1 MISTH
6 QTHFRAINKYSFRVI
21 LMLALAGLLSA
32 CQATGGVLAD
42 SNYTTTDPNKSSYY
56 VYLAGPEV
64 FLPEP
69 IAAGI
74 EKKAAIAKLS
84 KENDW
89 PFELIGLY
97 PMDNEIPDF
106 APNFATGIKIYEANI
121 ALMDR
126 ADFVAANMVRFRG
139 PSMDVGT
146 AFEMGYMRGLNKP
159 VFAYYESEP
168 FYGSKESP
176 GLYADRIAKFYPMSA
191 TDPTK
196 DKFGQSIEDFKMAD
210 NLMMIGALTSGNGEI
225 TSSFDEV
232 ILQIAEYIQAQ
243 TNNSAQ

>member
-6 QTHFRAINKYSFRVI
+6 QTHLRAINKYSFRVI
-21 LMLALAGLLSA
+21 LMVALAGLLSA
-32 CQATGGVLAD
+32 CQATGRVLAD
-42 SNYTTTDPNKSSYY
+42 SNDTTTGPNKSIYY

-64 FLPEP
+64 FLPKP

-74 EKKAAIAKLS
+74 EKKVTIAKLS
-84 KENDW
+84 KQNDW

-97 PMDNEIPDF
+97 PMDNDIPDF

-121 ALMDR
+121 ALMDK

-168 FYGSKESP
+168 FYGSKEAP
-176 GLYADRIAKFYPMSA
+176 GLYTDRIAKFYPMSVN
-191 TDPTK
+191 DPTK
-196 DKFGQSIEDFKMAD
+196 DQFGQSIEDFKMAD
-210 NLMMIGALTSGNGEI
+210 NLMMIGALSSGNSEI
-225 TSSFDEV
+225 STSFEEA
-232 ILQIAEYIQAQ
+232 ILQIAEFIKSQPKH
-243 TNNSAQ
+243 SAQ